1 MYGDLLYNWMV
12 IKEGFTMATMR
23 RQDAVTTKDARL
35 DIRITPDQKDLVE
48 RAAAVSGLSMTNFVA
63 RCIEKAAKRTLQ
75 DFEEMTLTKR
85 DSEAFVQALIE
96 PSTPSRRL
104 SRAAERYKEDLSR

>member
-1 MYGDLLYNWMV
+1 
-12 IKEGFTMATMR
+12 MATTR
-23 RQDAVTTKDARL
+23 RQDGVTTKDARL

-75 DFEEMTLTKR
+75 DYEEMTLTKR
-85 DSEAFVQALIE
+85 DSEAFVQALIK
-96 PSTPSRRL
+96 PSTTPSRRL
-104 SRAAERYKEDLSR
+104 SRAAGRYKEDLSQ

>member
-1 MYGDLLYNWMV
+1 MV
-12 IKEGFTMATMR
+12 IKEGFTMATTR
-23 RQDAVTTKDARL
+23 RQDGVTTKDARL

-75 DFEEMTLTKR
+75 DYEEMTLTKR
-85 DSEAFVQALIE
+85 DSEAFVQALIK
-96 PSTPSRRL
+96 PFTPSRRL
-104 SRAAERYKEDLSR
+104 SRAAGRYKEDLSR

>member
-1 MYGDLLYNWMV
+1 
-12 IKEGFTMATMR
+12 MATTR
-23 RQDAVTTKDARL
+23 RQDGVTIKDARL

-75 DFEEMTLTKR
+75 DYEKMTLTKR
-85 DSEAFVQALIE
+85 DSEAFVQALVK

-104 SRAAERYKEDLSR
+104 SRAAGRYKEDLSG